1 MPMLEI
7 LRLTPLRRKPGLINM
22 KYQAITFGPRYSQKD
37 ARFMDRFA
45 EMMNLSDGT
54 RSVAQI
60 ARIVGYEVGPIDA
73 ALVAEMF
80 GDLEEFGFVELRNA

>member
-1 MPMLEI
+1 MMHSL
-7 LRLTPLRRKPGLINM
+7 LALCPLRRKPGLINM
-22 KYQAITFGPRYSQKD
+22 KYQAITFGPRYARKD
-37 ARFMDRFA
+37 PRFMDRFA

-54 RSVAQI
+54 RSVGQI

-80 GDLEEFGFVELRNA
+80 GDLEEFGFVDLR